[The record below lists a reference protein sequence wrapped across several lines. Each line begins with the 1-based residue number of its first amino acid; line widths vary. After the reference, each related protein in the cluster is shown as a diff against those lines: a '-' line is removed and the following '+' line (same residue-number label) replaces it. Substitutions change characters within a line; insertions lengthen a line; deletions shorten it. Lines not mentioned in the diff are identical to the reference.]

1 MLSFGLCDQIN
12 QVPKW
17 VFMSELSTEED
28 PVEEW
33 NMLAN
38 KLLHNILKPGGCNC
52 IKWINYKYKTR
63 NVINWIMKSI
73 SLGPKVILLS
83 GFHCNRKENLIAMVN
98 RKKKLFHF
106 EAVNWTDSISFR
118 FLHKVARC
126 KSWLS
131 SHPTQILLQ
140 IAGQSE
146 RKKTY

>member
-1 MLSFGLCDQIN
+1 
-12 QVPKW
+12 
-17 VFMSELSTEED
+17 MSELSTVYTWRR
-28 PVEEW
+28 PSWGLPHW

-38 KLLHNILKPGGCNC
+38 KLLHNILKPGGYNC

-83 GFHCNRKENLIAMVN
+83 GFHCNIKENLIAMVN